1 MSLFPAI
8 NWASMGSDFIRSLL
22 RTVSISVARRICLV
36 SNSAEV
42 DQCQSRCMKPLGRE
56 MNQGRVQDR
65 AHALSRQQ
73 SRGLRGGDR
82 LRIRLTIGS
91 GRECWRVAGFH
102 RIAPSVGR
110 SVRSTMRV
118 LPATLNSLSDL
129 GPLPA
134 SGPLRF
140 MRRSPHKCWLFARYS
155 WPRRPMVRTSRTE
168 RAALGNA
175 EPNAALKNGSPSR
188 AETELLRVPT
198 STTERPD
205 TRAPRATA
213 GRAA

>member
-1 MSLFPAI
+1 
-8 NWASMGSDFIRSLL
+8 
-22 RTVSISVARRICLV
+22 
-36 SNSAEV
+36 
-42 DQCQSRCMKPLGRE
+42 MKPLGRE

-168 RAALGNA
+168 RAACGNA

>member
-168 RAALGNA
+168 RAARGNA
-175 EPNAALKNGSPSR
+175 EPNAARKMGPPPAQRLSF
-188 AETELLRVPT
+188 
-198 STTERPD
+198 
-205 TRAPRATA
+205 
-213 GRAA
+213 